1 MWTPTWKRLPRYLQ
15 MAALLLLRLL
25 GPRATLRRGIKS
37 VPRSSPAA
45 SVNSKTTRR
54 RPTKLKGLVGVMCQF
69 QLVSSS
75 DTTYTP
81 PTYSTTTLP
90 FLETS
95 YFSPAYAYQHSSVP
109 PHPLVLLTLLSHHL
123 FCPVPLL
130 SSPSLSSPSCP
141 PLPHVLLIN
150 LLWLHTLDNGNM
162 PYIII
167 WNASKAYMYVCG
179 CVCKCTIYS
188 SNSNYVCF
196 IFIRMTISQ
205 LATSSLIRWQL
216 LVSVTTLFSFQWLNT
231 FIVPLFYQYT
241 QWNTVTNLN

>member
-1 MWTPTWKRLPRYLQ
+1 

-69 QLVSSS
+69 QLVSSLWHYLYS
-75 DTTYTP
+75 P

-95 YFSPAYAYQHSSVP
+95 CFSPAYAYQHSSVP

-141 PLPHVLLIN
+141 PLPHALLS
-150 LLWLHTLDNGNM
+150 LM
-162 PYIII
+162 PI
-167 WNASKAYMYVCG
+167 M
-179 CVCKCTIYS
+179 S
-188 SNSNYVCF
+188 SS
-196 IFIRMTISQ
+196 
-205 LATSSLIRWQL
+205 TSSDCTLLTIITCRILLFGTPQKLTCMCVGVCVNVQFIHRIATTYVLFLYEWQYHSWRLARWF
-216 LVSVTTLFSFQWLNT
+216 VDNC
-231 FIVPLFYQYT
+231 
-241 QWNTVTNLN
+241 

>member
-1 MWTPTWKRLPRYLQ
+1 

-69 QLVSSS
+69 QLVSSLWH
-75 DTTYTP
+75 YL
-81 PTYSTTTLP
+81 YSP
-90 FLETS
+90 HS
-95 YFSPAYAYQHSSVP
+95 SHNHSSVP
-109 PHPLVLLTLLSHHL
+109 ETLLLLSRLCLLTLFCSTSPPCTSHSSVSSSL
-123 FCPVPLL
+123 LPCPLTLLPITLL
-130 SSPSLSSPSCP
+130 SLMPSSPSCP
-141 PLPHVLLIN
+141 PLPHAHHVLIN
-150 LLWLHTLDNGNM
+150 LLWLHTLDNYNM

-196 IFIRMTISQ
+196 IFIWMTISQ

-241 QWNTVTNLN
+241 Q